1 MAEWV
6 KCLLLSGAG
15 VVLGGFITYLV
26 SRAFYVKAANEL
38 NKATADLKQQSS
50 ILARLLE
57 GKGEPCYNDKGE
69 LMGLSI
75 TLRLEGVQAK
85 ATVGGMVPV
94 IKDDKKPD

>member
-1 MAEWV
+1 MPEWV
-6 KCLLLSGAG
+6 KCLFLSGAG

-57 GKGEPCYNDKGE
+57 GKAKPIYNDRGE
-69 LMGLSI
+69 LAGFSI
-75 TLRLEGVQAK
+75 LLEGVQANT
-85 ATVGGMVPV
+85 AVGGVVPV
-94 IKDDKKPD
+94 VEGDKKPD